1 MSDLPQKLKD
11 RAKIL
16 AARMSKPQGALG
28 PKGPE
33 ESAQDYFRRSARLL
47 FGGRWREKDYDRR
60 ERVYLV
66 CKTVEVFSDDNDVDP
81 LTAGIFPSRQQTVVK
96 VATPPGPTTQ
106 SVSRGEFDDLK
117 DDVEATIKLIAAK
130 I

>member
-1 MSDLPQKLKD
+1 MNELPQKLRD

-16 AARMSKPQGALG
+16 AARMAKPQGALG

-33 ESAQDYFRRSARLL
+33 ESDQDYFRRSARLL
-47 FGGRWREKDYDRR
+47 FGERWQEKSHERR

-66 CKTVEVFSDDNDVDP
+66 CKTVEVFSDEKDSDP
-81 LTAGIFPSRQQTVVK
+81 MTSGIFPSRQQTIVK
-96 VATPPGPTTQ
+96 VAIPPGPTTQ
-106 SVSRGEFDDLK
+106 AVSRGEFDDLK
-117 DDVEATIKLIAAK
+117 DDVRKTIELVAAK